1 MIQRIY
7 LKKSDDRSHPFPT
20 ARQKLGFDEAGYV
33 EEEYFFEGTA
43 NVYEENGKSEKKM
56 LHEAMPYCN
65 RCLVRKPEDPE
76 RFSGN
81 VVVEILNATA
91 GFDIDRMWIVG
102 AKELMRDGAVYVGIT
117 SKPDVLD
124 SMKRADPERY
134 AAISWQIPYSRP
146 DDRPGAFDKVAL
158 PRREDCETGLFWDM
172 LTELAEV
179 LRSDTK
185 IIPKGKRRYL
195 YLAGWSQ
202 SAAYMFTYLN
212 YFAFAEAGK
221 GKSVFDGYLA
231 AGGIHSF
238 VVPLNQNDYGRET
251 DITRNMITHMPV
263 PYIAVQTESENA
275 HFGGF
280 ETRQEDSD
288 EEELKYRIYEI
299 AGATHDTK
307 FSLLDYYAGDQD
319 MERTG
324 CMPDYPALDDYPNDY
339 PYEYCFY
346 AIYRM
351 LFSWVR
357 EGVCPPHGNRI
368 EVDADGE
375 NRRDAL
381 GNALGGVRTPFLDVP
396 LAAYYPCSAVIT
408 EDGKVVKHG
417 LFGHT
422 EPFSA
427 DKLKKLYGNMEQY
440 RRLAEASAKAQME
453 NGFLLAE
460 DGNDC
465 VEEAVRRAKAYGM

>member
-43 NVYEENGKSEKKM
+43 NVYEENGKSEKKI

-65 RCLVRKPEDPE
+65 RFLVRKPEDPE

-185 IIPKGKRRYL
+185 IIPEGEKEVFVSGRMVSVCCVYVYL
-195 YLAGWSQ
+195 SEL
-202 SAAYMFTYLN
+202 FCLCR
-212 YFAFAEAGK
+212 
-221 GKSVFDGYLA
+221 
-231 AGGIHSF
+231 
-238 VVPLNQNDYGRET
+238 GRE
-251 DITRNMITHMPV
+251 R
-263 PYIAVQTESENA
+263 
-275 HFGGF
+275 
-280 ETRQEDSD
+280 
-288 EEELKYRIYEI
+288 EI
-299 AGATHDTK
+299 
-307 FSLLDYYAGDQD
+307 
-319 MERTG
+319 R
-324 CMPDYPALDDYPNDY
+324 
-339 PYEYCFY
+339 
-346 AIYRM
+346 
-351 LFSWVR
+351 V
-357 EGVCPPHGNRI
+357 
-368 EVDADGE
+368 
-375 NRRDAL
+375 
-381 GNALGGVRTPFLDVP
+381 
-396 LAAYYPCSAVIT
+396 
-408 EDGKVVKHG
+408 
-417 LFGHT
+417 
-422 EPFSA
+422 
-427 DKLKKLYGNMEQY
+427 
-440 RRLAEASAKAQME
+440 
-453 NGFLLAE
+453 
-460 DGNDC
+460 
-465 VEEAVRRAKAYGM
+465 